1 MKILIRTTLMVFM
14 TLFLT
19 QCYTEV
25 IQEITE
31 IPYDTIEEKKQALR
45 ELQSQLNEEVVKS
58 VDLQAQ
64 INSLINEINNL
75 IPPPPPGALTIS
87 YSIGLVS
94 AARENEQIG
103 ISGATLSMD
112 IDGVR
117 TTATTDSDGQA
128 LFENLRSGVVLVH
141 VEVPGYTDVSFVAD
155 LMGSSDNVASTI
167 ALYPT
172 TSANGAVVIDG
183 LLWFDPDRT
192 DDILLPTDPGYG
204 IVDYNT
210 TFGASQDYRPA
221 PVINSTDGIFVSET
235 QASLDARIKS
245 WEAIN
250 QSVNLF
256 GFVQPNPVDYQF
268 IPAANPGNIIL
279 AIYEEMFVSASSN
292 AADGTFQ
299 LVLPARSNVSGGG
312 NNFRIHFAEF
322 EGTETYIRAIN
333 TNVVVLPLGTTTSSK
348 DRTVI
353 YTALYGELETTF
365 ALVGS
370 RYPGTFIGPNYTYD
384 QTLVNNINGTI
395 NTKGA
400 NTSLKADFYFGAR
413 TRDE

>member
-1 MKILIRTTLMVFM
+1 MKILIRTAFLIFM

-25 IQEITE
+25 IEEITE
-31 IPYDTIEEKKQALR
+31 IPYDTIEQKKSELR
-45 ELQSQLNEEVVKS
+45 ELQSQLNEQVVKS

-64 INSLINEINNL
+64 IESLITEINNL
-75 IPPPPPGALTIS
+75 VPPPPPGALAIS

-94 AARENEQIG
+94 AAREADRIG
-103 ISGATLSMD
+103 ISGATVSMD

-141 VEVPGYTDVSFVAD
+141 VEVAGYTDVSFVAD

-172 TSANGAVVIDG
+172 TAANGAVLIDG
-183 LLWFDPDRT
+183 TLWFDPDRT
-192 DDILLPTDPGYG
+192 DDILLPGDPGYG
-204 IVDYNT
+204 IVNYNT

-221 PVINSTDGIFVSET
+221 PVINSTDGTFVSET
-235 QASLDARIKS
+235 QAFLDARIQS
-245 WEAIN
+245 WEPIN

-256 GFVQPNPVDYQF
+256 GFIQPNPADYQF
-268 IPAANPGNIIL
+268 IPPANPGNIIL
-279 AIYEEMFVSASSN
+279 AIYEEMFISTASN
-292 AADGTFQ
+292 ATDGTFQ
-299 LVLPARSNVSGGG
+299 LVMPARSNISGGG

-322 EGTETYIRAIN
+322 EGTETYVRSIN
-333 TNVVVLPLGTTTSSK
+333 TITAPPSTTTSTR

-353 YTALYGELETTF
+353 FTALYGELETTF

-370 RYPGTFIGPNYTYD
+370 RYPGTFIGPAYTFD
-384 QTLVNNINGTI
+384 QALVNNFNGVI

-400 NTSLKADFYFGAR
+400 NSTLEADFYFGAR

>member
-1 MKILIRTTLMVFM
+1 MMKILIRTTLLVFM

-45 ELQSQLNEEVVKS
+45 ELQSQLNEEVVNS

-94 AARENEQIG
+94 AARETEQIG

-172 TSANGAVVIDG
+172 TAANGAVVIDG
-183 LLWFDPDRT
+183 FLWFDPDRT
-192 DDILLPTDPGYG
+192 DDLLLPTDPGYG

-210 TFGASQDYRPA
+210 TAGASQEYRPA
-221 PVINSTDGIFVSET
+221 SVLNSTDGGLPTET
-235 QASLDARIKS
+235 QANLDARVQS
-245 WEAIN
+245 WELLNQAIN
-250 QSVNLF
+250 VF
-256 GFVQPNPVDYQF
+256 AFIQPNPQDYQY

-279 AIYEEMFVSASSN
+279 AIYEEMFVTTTSATNGS
-292 AADGTFQ
+292 FQ
-299 LVLPARSNVSGGG
+299 LVLPARANPLGGG
-312 NNFRIHFAEF
+312 NAYSIHFAEF
-322 EGTETYIRAIN
+322 EGTETYNRSIN
-333 TNVVVLPLGTTTSSK
+333 TNVTVIPLGTTTSSK
-348 DRTVI
+348 DRTVVF
-353 YTALYGELETTF
+353 TALYGNF
-365 ALVGS
+365 APSVFANAF
-370 RYPGTFIGPNYTYD
+370 YPGTFGFPYTFD
-384 QTLVNNINGTI
+384 QTLVNNFAGFIWTR
-395 NTKGA
+395 GA
-400 NTSLKADFYFGAR
+400 DVSQKADFYFGAR